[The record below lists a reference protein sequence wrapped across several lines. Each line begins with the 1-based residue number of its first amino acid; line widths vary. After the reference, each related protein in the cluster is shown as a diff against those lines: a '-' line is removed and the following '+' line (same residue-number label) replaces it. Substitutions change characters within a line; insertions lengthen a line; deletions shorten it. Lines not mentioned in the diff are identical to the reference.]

1 MRCIFGQNEAWGL
14 FMMERIRRSGLEA
27 AQLWERNQHYALN
40 IVLSGSGR
48 IKYEGGLSQRLSAV
62 SASASASVVEQF
74 LHRLEL
80 NAGERLTLPEIAE
93 QLGVGY
99 ATMRRQVLQ
108 ATGVSPARCRIEMRI
123 RKARQLLLSHDVQ
136 TTAYRLGYTDPFV
149 FSKQFKEATG
159 YAPSTY
165 RQSFS
170 E

>member
-1 MRCIFGQNEAWGL
+1 MGKVVSFLAEL
-14 FMMERIRRSGLEA
+14 FDRI
-27 AQLWERNQHYALN
+27 
-40 IVLSGSGR
+40 
-48 IKYEGGLSQRLSAV
+48 EGAV